1 MSEQTPIVY
10 QVKPE
15 QVGGMDIMQFLRQ
28 QISHNFNGA
37 YEIVNEQTSNRFV
50 RGFKT
55 PRRIVSF
62 LVEAGGQSHSIF
74 FDTTECLA
82 ASNVDWLGNR

>member
-1 MSEQTPIVY
+1 MTDQPTIY

-15 QVGGMDIMQFLRQ
+15 QVGGQDIMQFLRT
-28 QISHNFNGA
+28 QISKNFNGA
-37 YEIVNEQTSNRFV
+37 YEIVNESTMNRIV
-50 RGFKT
+50 PGFKT

-74 FDTTECLA
+74 FDTTDCSA
-82 ASNVDWLGNR
+82 ATNINWLGH

>member
-1 MSEQTPIVY
+1 MENSPTIY

-28 QISHNFNGA
+28 QISKNFNGA
-37 YEIVNEQTSNRFV
+37 YEIVNEQTMNRIV
-50 RGFKT
+50 PGFKT

-74 FDTTECLA
+74 FDTTDCSA
-82 ASNVDWLGNR
+82 ASSINWLGH

>member
-1 MSEQTPIVY
+1 MADQPTIY

-15 QVGGMDIMQFLRQ
+15 QVGCMDIMQFLRQ
-28 QISHNFNGA
+28 QISRNFNGA
-37 YEIVNEQTSNRFV
+37 YEIVNEQTQNRIV
-50 RGFKT
+50 PGFKT

-74 FDTTECLA
+74 FDTTDCSA
-82 ASNVDWLGNR
+82 MGNVNWLGSH

>member
-1 MSEQTPIVY
+1 MENSPTIY

-28 QISHNFNGA
+28 QISKNFNGA
-37 YEIVNEQTSNRFV
+37 YEIVNEQTMNRIV
-50 RGFKT
+50 PGFKT

-74 FDTTECLA
+74 FDTTDCSA
-82 ASNVDWLGNR
+82 ASNINWLGH

>member
-1 MSEQTPIVY
+1 MADQPTIY

-15 QVGGMDIMQFLRQ
+15 QVGGQDIMQFLRT
-28 QISHNFNGA
+28 QISRNFNGA
-37 YEIVNEQTSNRFV
+37 YEIVNEQTLNRIV
-50 RGFKT
+50 PGFKT

-74 FDTTECLA
+74 FDTTDCSA
-82 ASNVDWLGNR
+82 MGNVDWLGNR